1 MSESL
6 ANNNTEVI
14 IRRECETGRG
24 QTTEVGAEL
33 MVGGVNGREYDA
45 AVYIYMCVYSD
56 EVGVSERRR
65 GVANSTYD
73 YVVHAPFGIGYS
85 VNRVFSC
92 K

>member
-1 MSESL
+1 
-6 ANNNTEVI
+6 
-14 IRRECETGRG
+14 
-24 QTTEVGAEL
+24 

-45 AVYIYMCVYSD
+45 AVYIYVSVHRRGGR
-56 EVGVSERRR
+56 VGEAK